1 MRGMTMLSLAALLL
15 ASCGE
20 ETKDKRET
28 IDSETVDKA
37 LAGKAIPIDLE
48 PIRLPDIEK
57 HQLYGTSCAFAA
69 EGGGLG
75 AVAIAM
81 EDAGYLKIR
90 KEVRRFAADKGSA
103 KLLFGMHV
111 QHDGLANSFDLEPS
125 GEMPQAIGGSVTF
138 PGKLTVRDDHERVVY
153 ERAGEIQCNKA

>member
-1 MRGMTMLSLAALLL
+1 MRGMTILPLAALLL

-20 ETKDKRET
+20 ETTDKRET
-28 IDSETVDKA
+28 IDSETVDRA
-37 LAGKAIPIDLE
+37 LAGKAIPIELE

-57 HQLYGTSCAFAA
+57 HQLYGTSCAFAP

-75 AVAIAM
+75 AVAMAM

-103 KLLFGMHV
+103 KLLFGTYV
-111 QHDGLANSFDLEPS
+111 QHDGLANSFDMEPV
-125 GEMPQAIGGSVTF
+125 GQVPQVDGGSVTF
-138 PGKLTVRDDHERVVY
+138 PGRLTVRDDHERIVY
-153 ERAGEIQCNKA
+153 ERAGEIQCNRQ